1 MKRMFLALHPR
12 PNLECHSLSTV
23 RHCLF
28 NILQTTRHFGT
39 SVTKGG
45 VEPSRKENLL
55 LHGTMKNNKND
66 NQDKD
71 YDDYK
76 TNINKSF
83 IKVLGDSKKSIT
95 R

>member
-12 PNLECHSLSTV
+12 PNMECHSLSTV

-28 NILQTTRHFGT
+28 NILQATHHFGT
-39 SVTKGG
+39 SVTRGG
-45 VEPSRKENLL
+45 VVPSRKEILL
-55 LHGTMKNNKND
+55 QHGTMKNNKND

-76 TNINKSF
+76 TNIIKSF
-83 IKVLGDSKKSIT
+83 IKVFADSKKSIT